1 MELAL
6 SKHPISK
13 TTNMKKEL
21 LLTATIEDIV
31 FDGRNKDYGAYEL
44 RTHYQQRIGKALL
57 FTGMFVVAACA
68 FTLYANAK
76 KENKPRFTYTAA
88 PTVITVKEDQPL
100 KEPEKQKE
108 PEKEVKTEKY
118 IDEIK
123 IVDKQVVDPI
133 TSINDLDSALIG
145 DKKIIAD
152 PYDGKQKPVDPT
164 PDDGKGV
171 SDIKPTEDNG
181 IHETVEVEARFNGDW
196 KRFLERNLN
205 PEVPVNNSAP
215 EGWYS
220 VVVRFVVDKEGYV
233 SDIEP
238 LTNHGYGMEQE
249 AVRVLRKAAK
259 WEPAFQNGIH
269 VKAYRKQVIVFEV
282 SSE

>member
-1 MELAL
+1 MEFHGFF
-6 SKHPISK
+6 HPIIK
-13 TTNMKKEL
+13 RKHMKKEL
-21 LLTATIEDIV
+21 LLTATIDDIV

-44 RTHYQQRIGKALL
+44 RSHYQQRIGKALL

-88 PTVITVKEDQPL
+88 PTIIRVKEDKPL
-100 KEPEKQKE
+100 KEPEQQKQ
-108 PEKEVKTEKY
+108 PEKEVKTEKFV
-118 IDEIK
+118 DEIK
-123 IVDKQVVDPI
+123 IVDKPDMQPI
-133 TSINDLDSALIG
+133 TAITDLDSSVIG
-145 DKKIIAD
+145 DHKVIGD
-152 PYDGKQKPVDPT
+152 PDDGKQKPADPVVGDDKGVYDGKNT
-164 PDDGKGV
+164 DDDG
-171 SDIKPTEDNG
+171 IR
-181 IHETVEVEARFNGDW
+181 ETVEVEARFNGDW
-196 KRFLERNLN
+196 KKFLERNLN

-215 EGWYS
+215 EGRYS
-220 VVVRFVVDKEGYV
+220 VVVRFVVDKEGNV

-249 AVRVLRKAAK
+249 AVRVLRKAAR

-282 SSE
+282 NGE

>member
-1 MELAL
+1 
-6 SKHPISK
+6 
-13 TTNMKKEL
+13 MKKEL
-21 LLTATIEDIV
+21 ILSAKLEDIV

-76 KENKPRFTYTAA
+76 RENKPRFSYTAA
-88 PTVITVKEDQPL
+88 PTIITVKEDKPL
-100 KEPEKQKE
+100 KEPEKPKE
-108 PEKEVKTEKY
+108 IEKPVKTEKF
-118 IDEIK
+118 IDDIK
-123 IVDKQVVDPI
+123 IVDKQVVDPVTAI
-133 TSINDLDSALIG
+133 SDLDSSLIG

-152 PYDGKQKPVDPT
+152 PYDGKQKPADPVT
-164 PDDGKGV
+164 GDDKGVIEPRNTDDDG
-171 SDIKPTEDNG
+171 IR
-181 IHETVEVEARFNGDW
+181 ETVEVEARFNGDW
-196 KRFLERNLN
+196 KKFLERNLN

-215 EGWYS
+215 EGRYS
-220 VVVRFVVDKEGYV
+220 VVVRFVVDKEGNV

-269 VKAYRKQVIVFEV
+269 VKAYRRQVVVFEV
-282 SSE
+282 TTD

>member
-1 MELAL
+1 
-6 SKHPISK
+6 
-13 TTNMKKEL
+13 MKKEL
-21 LLTATIEDIV
+21 LLTAKLEDIV

-44 RTHYQQRIGKALL
+44 RTHYQQRIGKAML

-76 KENKPRFTYTAA
+76 KENKPRFTYSAG
-88 PTVITVKEDQPL
+88 PTIVIVDKQEPL
-100 KEPEKQKE
+100 KEPEKPKE
-108 PEKEVKTEKY
+108 PVKEVKTEKF
-118 IDEIK
+118 IDDIK
-123 IVDKQVVDPI
+123 IVDKPDVEPI
-133 TSINDLDSALIG
+133 APVSDLDSALIG
-145 DKKIIAD
+145 DRKILGD
-152 PYDGKQKPVDPT
+152 PPDGKQKPADPVPGNDIGVIDPKKT
-164 PDDGKGV
+164 DDDG
-171 SDIKPTEDNG
+171 IR
-181 IHETVEVEARFNGDW
+181 ETVEVEARFNGDW

-215 EGWYS
+215 EGRYS
-220 VVVRFVVDKEGYV
+220 VVVRFVVDKEGNV

-269 VKAYRKQVIVFEV
+269 VKAYRRQVIVFEV
-282 SSE
+282 GMEG